1 MKHFPPPALQRRECL
16 ALGLSVALLPRMASA
31 EVINITQAQLQAM
44 GLRGDGIAMD
54 VPNVADSSASV
65 PLQVRI
71 ELPAGPALAM
81 VDVYLPENPLTLAIK
96 LRLPEP
102 QSRFTFSTRLRMA
115 GSQRVWVVATLTDG
129 SRRGTSAHVEVISS
143 SCFDA
148 S

>member
-1 MKHFPPPALQRRECL
+1 MKRFPLHALQRRECL
-16 ALGLSVALLPRMASA
+16 ALGLSAALLPRMASA

-44 GLRGDGIAMD
+44 GLRGEGLAMD

-65 PLQVRI
+65 PLQVHI

-129 SRRGTSAHVEVISS
+129 SRRGTSAPVEVISS